1 MTLVLPEGGES
12 SSATNSI
19 DNQRIN
25 LAFSKI
31 GSEECALICRTLMD
45 PAMEPPIRCVDLTD
59 NQLGPEGA
67 EKIASS
73 LETSAVEELLLRYN
87 AIGRAG
93 CDAVGTVLNISSRLR
108 LLDLRGNRLQ
118 TSDLRRLAKGISL
131 STHLTTIGL
140 HDNELGPEG
149 AALIAASLEKNSC
162 VTFLDLSKN
171 EMGPHGAMSIAK
183 LIATST
189 SVIQTLHLWCNKFGP
204 EGVTSIV
211 DAVADNKKLVNLSI
225 GNNHATNASCK
236 AIGAMIAKNRK
247 LKTLELR
254 SNSISE
260 QGIRELCAAGFPKLS
275 TCSLETIVLSGNPIG
290 PVGGD
295 VLVKALI
302 GCSNVLLQSLDLWS
316 CGLGSSGV
324 IRIASLMIAT
334 PSIRE
339 VNLSVNE
346 ADDES
351 AVAIAKAIVASKGIV
366 SVDLSGNNI
375 QAVGATDLLEAMQ
388 ANPQLA
394 SLLLHNN
401 RVSRVVQ
408 KKIDALVATRKT
420 ATK

>member
-1 MTLVLPEGGES
+1 MALSLPEVASPSAAVNGE
-12 SSATNSI
+12 
-19 DNQRIN
+19 NQRIN

-31 GSEECALICRTLMD
+31 GPEECAFICRTLMD
-45 PAMEPPIRCVDLTD
+45 PSMEPPIRCVDLTD

-87 AIGRAG
+87 NIGRAG

-118 TSDLRRLAKGISL
+118 PTDLRRLAKGISL
-131 STHLTTIGL
+131 STHLTYIGL

-149 AALIAASLEKNSC
+149 AALVASSLEKNSR

-171 EMGPHGAMSIAK
+171 EIGPLGAMAIAK
-183 LIATST
+183 LLSTST
-189 SVIQTLHLWCNKFGP
+189 SVIQTLHLWCNKLGP
-204 EGVTSIV
+204 DGVTSIAE
-211 DAVADNKKLVNLSI
+211 AVADNKNLLHLSI

-236 AIGAMIAKNRK
+236 AIGTMIVKNRR

-260 QGIRELCAAGFPKLS
+260 QGMRELCAVGFPKLS
-275 TCSLETIVLSGNPIG
+275 TCALESISLSGNPIG
-290 PVGGD
+290 ATGCD

-302 GCSNVLLQSLDLWS
+302 GCSDQRLAALDLWS
-316 CGLGSSGV
+316 CGLGSAGV
-324 IRIASLMIAT
+324 IRVASLITCT

-339 VNLSVNE
+339 VNLSTNE
-346 ADDES
+346 VDDES
-351 AVAIAKAIVASKGIV
+351 AVAVAKAIVASKGIA
-366 SVDLSGNNI
+366 SVDLSGNSI
-375 QAVGATDLLEAMQ
+375 QSVGAADLLEAMQ
-388 ANPQLA
+388 VNSQLTG
-394 SLLLHNN
+394 LLLHGN

-408 KKIDALVATRKT
+408 KKIDALVAARK
-420 ATK
+420 ASVK